1 MNKFEG
7 VTVVHLENSDY
18 TDNKLSTDAERETV
32 TTDIVIDGGVIV
44 KNRLDN
50 TQTGNKTMCAH
61 KRKQIENAQR
71 LNAVINAFRFSWV
84 ELSGDEIEAILD
96 IASEHACSIES
107 YLTEMAEG
115 ENNEN
120 VQL

>member
-7 VTVVHLENSDY
+7 VTLLHIESSDH
-18 TDNKLSTDAERETV
+18 TGGTLNPAV
-32 TTDIVIDGGVIV
+32 TKEIDTADIVIDGGVIV

-50 TQTGNKTMCAH
+50 TQAGNKTMCTH

-71 LNAVINAFRFSWV
+71 LNAVTNALYFSWT
-84 ELSGDEIEAILD
+84 ELKGDDIEMLL
-96 IASEHACSIES
+96 SMACEYTRSIEL
-107 YLTEMAEG
+107 YLTEMAKG

-120 VQL
+120 VQQ

>member
-7 VTVVHLENSDY
+7 VTLLHIESSDH
-18 TDNKLSTDAERETV
+18 TGGTLNPAVAKEIDTA
-32 TTDIVIDGGVIV
+32 DIVINGGVIV

-50 TQTGNKTMCAH
+50 TQADNKTMCAH
-61 KRKQIENAQR
+61 KRKQLENAQR
-71 LNAVINAFRFSWV
+71 LNAVINALRFSWV
-84 ELSGDEIEAILD
+84 ELSGDDIEEMLD
-96 IASEHACSIES
+96 IAFEYTSEIKS

-120 VQL
+120 VQQ

>member
-7 VTVVHLENSDY
+7 VTLLHIESSDHSGG
-18 TDNKLSTDAERETV
+18 TLSPAVEKEIDTA
-32 TTDIVIDGGVIV
+32 DIVIDGGVIV

-50 TQTGNKTMCAH
+50 TQAGNKTMCVH

-84 ELSGDEIEAILD
+84 ELSGEEIEAILD
-96 IASEHACSIES
+96 IAAEHTCEIES
-107 YLTEMAEG
+107 YLTGVAEG

-120 VQL
+120 VQ

>member
-7 VTVVHLENSDY
+7 VTLLHIESSDR
-18 TDNKLSTDAERETV
+18 TGGTLNPAVAKEIDSA
-32 TTDIVIDGGVIV
+32 DIVINGGGIV

-50 TQTGNKTMCAH
+50 TQAGNKTMCAH

-96 IASEHACSIES
+96 IAAEYTCSIES
-107 YLTEMAEG
+107 YLTEMTEG